1 MMKCWINDG
10 GKTVSASDWCARA
23 APLRRRW
30 GWRGRQGGKHHW
42 GREGERELRSCAEVT
57 KSVGKRILSPAAIG
71 FKSESNSCP
80 LPPLILK
87 ITNFLICAWLSA
99 QWRREPLMRWRTSA
113 SRCDW
118 RVLNSEL
125 SAPSRSAPSSSSPRH
140 GNGSVKGWL
149 CAYVCGVHVCLCV
162 QSEAAA

>member
-1 MMKCWINDG
+1 MEVKLLVHLTD
-10 GKTVSASDWCARA
+10 TLER
-23 APLRRRW
+23 L
-30 GWRGRQGGKHHW
+30 HW
-42 GREGERELRSCAEVT
+42 GGSGGGEAGRVGNTTEGGRELRSCAVVT
-57 KSVGKRILSPAAIG
+57 KSAGKRILSPAAIG
-71 FKSESNSCP
+71 FKSESNSWP

-99 QWRREPLMRWRTSA
+99 QWRQEPLMRWRTSA

-140 GNGSVKGWL
+140 GNGSVKRWL
-149 CAYVCGVHVCLCV
+149 RAYVCGVHVCLCA
-162 QSEAAA
+162 QSKADA